1 MIFRLALA
9 LCLSLSAMPAAA
21 QPVPPSGAPQ
31 AQMIRVALQT
41 SEGAIVLDLDQ
52 THAPVTTANFLRYI
66 DAKRLDGVSFYRAMA
81 LGEGL
86 GLIQGGPRNDP
97 KRIFPPIAHEPTSQ
111 TGILHGDGT
120 ISMARYDP
128 GSANADFFITVG
140 ALPSLDAN
148 PAATGDTAGFA
159 AFGHVVEGMDIVR
172 KILAAPKS
180 PTEGEGVMKGQMLDP
195 KILIMTARRVK

>member
-1 MIFRLALA
+1 
-9 LCLSLSAMPAAA
+9 
-21 QPVPPSGAPQ
+21 
-31 AQMIRVALQT
+31 MIRVALQT